1 MVECMR
7 CGCRNDNESRFC
19 AACGFSLL
27 APRITRATPP
37 SGFAASPAPWPA
49 PSGPIAQQAAQAPYA
64 QAPSAPMAAIPE
76 AEWNLVQ
83 RRGYMPDAPAVAPM
97 AAMQQPIQ
105 QPAPMAAMQQPMQQP
120 TPMAAMQQ
128 PMQPPMA
135 AMPPMQGENAAPSAY
150 NAQGLHNP
158 AAQPRSTTPPV
169 GQTEPPR
176 NLMAV
181 LMGFLVSYDGNEVGR
196 FWPLYQGRIVVGRA
210 QATEGLDIAIDH
222 GATSARHAQLIA
234 ASTPSRL
241 SVQDL
246 GSTNGTFINDQRL
259 APGHAQ
265 MVAHG
270 DQIRFGGF
278 TVRVVLVL

>member
-1 MVECMR
+1 
-7 CGCRNDNESRFC
+7 
-19 AACGFSLL
+19 
-27 APRITRATPP
+27 
-37 SGFAASPAPWPA
+37 
-49 PSGPIAQQAAQAPYA
+49 
-64 QAPSAPMAAIPE
+64 MAAVSE

-83 RRGYMPDAPAVAPM
+83 RRGYVPDAAAVPAISPVQQYAPPLPQPMQVPAPVA

-105 QPAPMAAMQQPMQQP
+105 QPAPVAVH
-120 TPMAAMQQ
+120 
-128 PMQPPMA
+128 
-135 AMPPMQGENAAPSAY
+135 GENAVPWAY
-150 NAQGLHNP
+150 NASVPQNP
-158 AAQPRSTTPPV
+158 AVQPRSTTPPV

-176 NLMAV
+176 NILAV
-181 LMGFLVSYDGNEVGR
+181 LMGFFVSYDGNEVGR
-196 FWPLYQGRIVVGRA
+196 FWPLYQGRLVVGRA
-210 QATEGLDIAIDH
+210 LATDGLDIAIDH

-234 ASTPSRL
+234 AATPSRL

-259 APGHAQ
+259 APGHSQ